1 MWDSVQIGNFK
12 RYAHTAGPF
21 IFAVASIVVAWH
33 TTRRTPRAR
42 SLEQPVRIII
52 IDLSTCA
59 ARAHGGPQLT
69 LKVSH
74 GQPRLQ
80 RMSRTGASSS
90 DSAPF

>member
-1 MWDSVQIGNFK
+1 MYSDHAMQNFK

-33 TTRRTPRAR
+33 TTRRTPRAW
-42 SLEQPVRIII
+42 SLEQPVRITI

-69 LKVSH
+69 FEVCH